1 MKPLVLDIK
10 EFNKNNKKIVM
21 YQDIPVAIL
30 KYKDSYFA
38 FDNRCPHRGSSLYM
52 GNIKNNFISCPMHNW
67 QFNLSDGSC
76 IKNEMIKM
84 KTFKTTIFKKN
95 LVIYFD

>member
-1 MKPLVLDIK
+1 MKPLVLDIN
-10 EFNKNNKKIVM
+10 EFKNNNKKIVM
-21 YQDIPVAIL
+21 HEDIPVAIL
-30 KYKDSYFA
+30 KHKDSYFA

-67 QFNLSDGSC
+67 QFNLSSGSC
-76 IKNEMIKM
+76 LKNEMIKM
-84 KTFKTTIFKKN
+84 KTFKIIILKES

>member
-10 EFNKNNKKIVM
+10 EFNNNNKKIVM